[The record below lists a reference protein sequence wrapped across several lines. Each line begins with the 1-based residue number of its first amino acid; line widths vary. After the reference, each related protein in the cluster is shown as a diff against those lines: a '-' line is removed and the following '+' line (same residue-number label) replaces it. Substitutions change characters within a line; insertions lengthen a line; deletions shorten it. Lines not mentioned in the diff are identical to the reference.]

1 MMSIYRQSANHHLM
15 RDINRALILN
25 HLRLAAPQSRAELA
39 ERTGLTRSTVSSL
52 VDELIADNLVHETGV
67 APSRG
72 GRRGTLL
79 ALNPAG
85 GCAVGVA
92 ITSDAIT
99 VLLTDF
105 VAHPRWQRQVTLED
119 TDPAQVMGQVEA
131 LIDEALAYNAAHE
144 VIPLLGIGLAT
155 PGLVRVRDGTL
166 RTATNLG
173 WHDIPFQTR
182 WEARYGVPVRVG
194 NEASIAALG
203 EHYFGA
209 GAGFHD
215 FIYLELSTRAI
226 GAGIFVAG
234 RLYQGVDGYAGE
246 VGHMVVDPAGAV
258 CSCGRRGCWEAVLRQ
273 VADLMPL
280 REALAVGTPSSLG
293 DPARLTRAAVLNAA
307 AAGDAL
313 ARDYVQ
319 RLLDVLVTG
328 LANLVNVFN
337 PQRVVLGGS
346 LGLLLAPFLPALQS
360 ALAARVTLPAES
372 VPELV
377 LAQIATN
384 PSALG
389 AVALVLDEI
398 MSEPVPVV
406 SRQSWP

>member
-1 MMSIYRQSANHHLM
+1 MTVYRQSANHQLM
-15 RDINRALILN
+15 RDINLALILN

-52 VDELIADNLVHETGV
+52 VDELIAANLVHETGV

-92 ITSDAIT
+92 ITSETLI

-105 VAHPRWQRQVTLED
+105 VAQPRWQRQVALTD
-119 TDPAQVMGQVEA
+119 TAPQTVINEVEA
-131 LIDEALAYNAAHE
+131 LVDEALAYNAAHE
-144 VIPLLGIGLAT
+144 AAPLLGIGLAT

-173 WHDIPFQTR
+173 WRDIPFQTR

-209 GAGFHD
+209 GAGFSD
-215 FIYLELSTRAI
+215 FIYLELSTQAI
-226 GAGIFVAG
+226 GAGLFVDG
-234 RLYQGVDGYAGE
+234 RLYQGMDGYAGE
-246 VGHMVVDPAGAV
+246 VGHMVIDPAGAM

-273 VADLMPL
+273 VCDLTPL
-280 REALAVGTPSSLG
+280 REALAAGTPSSLG
-293 DPARLTRAAVLNAA
+293 DSARLTRADVLAA
-307 AAGDAL
+307 AEAGDAL
-313 ARDYVQ
+313 ACRYVQ
-319 RLLDVLVTG
+319 QVLDVVAIG
-328 LANLVNVFN
+328 LANLVNIFN
-337 PQRVVLGGS
+337 PQRVILGGS
-346 LGLLLAPFLPALQS
+346 LGALLSSFLPALQTTLT
-360 ALAARVTLPAES
+360 AQITLPAEDAPDL
-372 VPELV
+372 VP
-377 LAQIATN
+377 AQIASN

-389 AVALVLDEI
+389 AVALVLDAI
-398 MSEPVPVV
+398 MSEPLPVV

>member
-1 MMSIYRQSANHHLM
+1 M

-52 VDELIADNLVHETGV
+52 VDELIAANLVHETGI

-85 GCAVGVA
+85 GCAIGVA
-92 ITSDAIT
+92 ITSDQIV

-105 VAHPRWQRQVTLED
+105 IAQPRWQRQMALIGS
-119 TDPAQVMGQVEA
+119 DPHQVIAQIEA
-131 LIDEALAYNAAHE
+131 LIDEALTYNAAHE
-144 VIPLLGIGLAT
+144 AMPLLGIGLAT
-155 PGLVRVRDGTL
+155 PGLVHARDGTL

-173 WHDIPFQTR
+173 WRDIPFQTR
-182 WEARYGVPVRVG
+182 WEARFGVPVRVG

-209 GAGFHD
+209 GTGFSD
-215 FIYLELSTRAI
+215 FVYLELSARAI
-226 GAGIFVAG
+226 GAGLFVEG

-246 VGHMVVDPAGAV
+246 VGHMVIDPAGPV

-273 VADLMPL
+273 ACDLAPL
-280 REALAVGTPSSLG
+280 QAALTAGTSSSLG
-293 DPARLTRAAVLNAA
+293 GAERLTRAAVLAA
-307 AAGDAL
+307 AQTGDPL
-313 ARDYVQ
+313 ARDYVE
-319 RLLDVLVTG
+319 RLLNVLVSG
-328 LANLVNVFN
+328 LANLANVFN
-337 PQRVVLGGS
+337 PQRIIVGGS
-346 LGLLLAPFLPALQS
+346 LGLLLSPFLPALQS
-360 ALAARVTLPAES
+360 VLMTQITLPAES
-372 VPELV
+372 APELV
-377 LAQIATN
+377 LAQIASN

-389 AVALVLDEI
+389 AVALVLDAI
-398 MSEPVPVV
+398 MSEPVPVL

>member
-1 MMSIYRQSANHHLM
+1 MSVYRRSADHHLM

-25 HLRLAAPQSRAELA
+25 HLRQDAPQSRAELA

-52 VDELIADNLVHETGV
+52 VDELIAANLVHETGV

-85 GCAVGVA
+85 GCAIGVA
-92 ITSDAIT
+92 ITSDQIV

-105 VAHPRWQRQVTLED
+105 VAHPRWQRQMALLD
-119 TDPAQVMGQVEA
+119 ADASQVIGQVEA
-131 LIDEALAYNAAHE
+131 LIDEALAYNASHE
-144 VIPLLGIGLAT
+144 AAPLLGIGLAT

-166 RTATNLG
+166 RTATNLR
-173 WHDIPFQTR
+173 WRDIPFQAR
-182 WEARYGVPVRVG
+182 WEARFGVPVRVG

-209 GAGFHD
+209 GAGLSD
-215 FIYLELSTRAI
+215 FLYLELSARAI
-226 GAGIFVAG
+226 GAGIFVEG

-246 VGHMVVDPAGAV
+246 VGHMVVDPAGPM

-273 VADLMPL
+273 VCDLTPL
-280 REALAVGTPSSLG
+280 REALTAGAASSLG
-293 DPARLTRAAVLNAA
+293 DPERLTRADVLAA
-307 AAGDAL
+307 AEAGDAL
-313 ARDYVQ
+313 ACGYVE
-319 RLLDVLVTG
+319 RLLNVLVIG
-328 LANLVNVFN
+328 IASLVNVFN

-346 LGLLLAPFLPALQS
+346 LGLLLSPFLPPLQN
-360 ALAARVTLPAES
+360 ALAAQITLPPES
-372 VPELV
+372 APDVV
-377 LAQIATN
+377 LAQIASN

-398 MSEPVPVV
+398 MSEPLPGAT
-406 SRQSWP
+406 RQPWP

>member
-1 MMSIYRQSANHHLM
+1 MSVYRQSANHHLM

-52 VDELIADNLVHETGV
+52 VDELIAANLVHETGV

-92 ITSDAIT
+92 VTSDEII

-105 VAHPRWQRQVTLED
+105 VAHPRWQRQMALVSS
-119 TDPAQVMGQVEA
+119 DPGQVIAQIEA
-131 LIDEALAYNAAHE
+131 LIDEALTYNAAHE
-144 VIPLLGIGLAT
+144 DTPLLGIGLAT

-173 WHDIPFQTR
+173 WRDIPFQAR

-226 GAGIFVAG
+226 GAGIFIDG

-246 VGHMVVDPAGAV
+246 VGHMVIDPAGAM

-273 VADLMPL
+273 VADLTPL
-280 REALAVGTPSSLG
+280 REALAAGVASSLG
-293 DPARLTRAAVLNAA
+293 DPVQLTRASVLA
-307 AAGDAL
+307 AAGAGDRL
-313 ARDYVQ
+313 ACGYVRQ
-319 RLLDVLVTG
+319 LLDVLVTG

-337 PQRVVLGGS
+337 PQRVILGGS
-346 LGLLLAPFLPALQS
+346 LGALLSPFLPALQTTLT
-360 ALAARVTLPAES
+360 AQITLPAEDAPDL
-372 VPELV
+372 VP
-377 LAQIATN
+377 AQIASN

-389 AVALVLDEI
+389 AVALVLDAI
-398 MSEPVPVV
+398 MSEPLPVV